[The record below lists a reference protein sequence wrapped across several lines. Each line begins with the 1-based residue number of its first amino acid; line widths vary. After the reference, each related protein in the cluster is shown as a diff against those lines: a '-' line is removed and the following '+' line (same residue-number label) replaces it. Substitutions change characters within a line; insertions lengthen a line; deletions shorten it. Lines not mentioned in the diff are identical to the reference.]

1 MVDKISVKPFQYRKE
16 KKKQKNSDCLHL
28 NNLSNNQLNGN
39 KGKISEA
46 QNVKRA

>member
-16 KKKQKNSDCLHL
+16 KKKKKSDFLHL